1 MPVSES
7 PAGEREILI
16 AKTAQEI
23 HRINC
28 FAKGVGLLLGGII
41 GSIGIPGICMLP
53 PEKSRS

>member
-1 MPVSES
+1 M
-7 PAGEREILI
+7 LI

-41 GSIGIPGICMLP
+41 LSIRIQGIWILP
-53 PEKSRS
+53 QKPLARN